1 MRIAARFSSAVILI
15 RSLGGVNAVFLREPQ
30 NSPYLSPQ
38 RIRIIIFTTTTYKLG
53 SSMSNQKPSQPK
65 PQPTPSKP
73 QQPAY
78 KKPVPV
84 FIGDSVDIPKKK

>member
-1 MRIAARFSSAVILI
+1 
-15 RSLGGVNAVFLREPQ
+15 
-30 NSPYLSPQ
+30 
-38 RIRIIIFTTTTYKLG
+38 
-53 SSMSNQKPSQPK
+53 MSNQKPSQPK

>member
-1 MRIAARFSSAVILI
+1 MRF
-15 RSLGGVNAVFLREPQ
+15 FLREPQ

-73 QQPAY
+73 QQSAY